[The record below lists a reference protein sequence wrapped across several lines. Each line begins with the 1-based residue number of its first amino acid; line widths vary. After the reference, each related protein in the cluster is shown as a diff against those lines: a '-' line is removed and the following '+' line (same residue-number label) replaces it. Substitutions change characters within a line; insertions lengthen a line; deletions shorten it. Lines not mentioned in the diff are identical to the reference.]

1 MYAPRHLY
9 LASRS
14 LRRRELLKQIGV
26 GFELL
31 LLREAAGRPPDVD
44 EGVQPG
50 EDPVAYVQ
58 RLAREKADI
67 AWLRLCHRR
76 LMRHPVLTADTTV
89 SLQGEVLG
97 KPGDRNEAVSM
108 LKRLSGTTHEVHTA
122 VAIIFDRQLETAL
135 SSTTVSFAE
144 LSDEEINQYVASGDP
159 MDKAGAYGIQGRA
172 GAYVKSLS
180 GSYTGVV
187 GLPLYET
194 DQLLRRFATRSSA

>member
-50 EDPVAYVQ
+50 EDPMAYVQ

-89 SLQGEVLG
+89 SLQGEILG
-97 KPGDRNEAVSM
+97 KPGNRDEAVSM

-122 VAIIFDRQLETAL
+122 VAVIFDRQLETAL

-194 DQLLRRFATRSSA
+194 DQLLRRFTIRSSA

>member
-1 MYAPRHLY
+1 MYAPRQLY

-31 LLREAAGRPPDVD
+31 LLREATGRPPDID
-44 EGVQPG
+44 ESVRPG
-50 EDPVAYVQ
+50 ESPIAYVE
-58 RLAREKADI
+58 RLALAKAEL
-67 AWLRLCHRR
+67 AWLRLCQRR
-76 LMRHPVLTADTTV
+76 LMRHPILAADTTV
-89 SLQGEVLG
+89 ELDGAILG
-97 KPGDRNEAVSM
+97 KPTDRDDAVSM
-108 LKRLSGTTHEVHTA
+108 LKRLSGSTHCVHTA
-122 VAIIFDRQLETAL
+122 IAVLLDRHVETAI
-135 SSTTVSFAE
+135 SSTTVVFGE
-144 LSDEEINQYVASGDP
+144 LGEDEIQQYVASGDP

-194 DQLLRRFATRSSA
+194 DQLLRRFG

>member
-1 MYAPRHLY
+1 MYAPRDLY

-31 LLREAAGRPPDVD
+31 LLREAPGRPPDVD
-44 EGVQPG
+44 ESVRSG
-50 EDPVAYVQ
+50 EDPLVYVE
-58 RLAREKADI
+58 RLAHEKAEV
-67 AWLRLCHRR
+67 AWLRLCQRR
-76 LMRHPVLTADTTV
+76 LMRHPVLAADTTV
-89 SLQGEVLG
+89 ELNGEILG
-97 KPGDRNEAVSM
+97 KPVDRDDAVSM
-108 LKRLSGTTHEVHTA
+108 LKRLSGTTHRVHTA
-122 VAIIFDRQLETAL
+122 IAIILDRRIETAT
-135 SSTTVSFAE
+135 SSTTVVFGE
-144 LSDEEINQYVASGDP
+144 LNEDEIRQYVSSGDP

-194 DQLLRRFATRSSA
+194 DLLLRRFA

>member
-44 EGVQPG
+44 ERVQPG

-58 RLAREKADI
+58 RLAQEKADI

-89 SLQGEVLG
+89 SLQGEILG
-97 KPGDRNEAVSM
+97 KPANRDEAQSM
-108 LKRLSGTTHEVHTA
+108 LRRLSGTTHEVHTA
-122 VAIIFDRQLETAL
+122 VAVILDRQLETAL

-159 MDKAGAYGIQGRA
+159 MDKAGGYGIQGRA

>member
-1 MYAPRHLY
+1 MHAPRHVY

-31 LLREAAGRPPDVD
+31 LLRETVGRPSDVD
-44 EGVQPG
+44 ESVHSG
-50 EDPVAYVQ
+50 EDPAAYVQ
-58 RLAREKADI
+58 RLAQEKVET
-67 AWLRLCHRR
+67 AWLRVCQRR
-76 LMRHPVLTADTTV
+76 LMRHPVLAADTTV
-89 SLQGEVLG
+89 DLNGEILA
-97 KPGDRNEAVSM
+97 KPVDRDDAVSM
-108 LKRLSGTTHEVHTA
+108 LKRLSGRTHRVHTA
-122 VAIIFDRQLETAL
+122 IAIVLDRHIETTL
-135 SSTTVSFAE
+135 SSTTVVFGE
-144 LSDEEINQYVASGDP
+144 LDEDEIQQYVASGDP

-194 DQLLRRFATRSSA
+194 DQLLRRFE

>member
-1 MYAPRHLY
+1 MSTARHLY

-31 LLREAAGRPPDVD
+31 LLREAAGRPSDVD
-44 EGVQPG
+44 ESVHAG

-58 RLAREKADI
+58 RLAREKGEI
-67 AWLRLCHRR
+67 AWLRLCQRR
-76 LMRHPVLTADTTV
+76 LMRHPVLAADTTV
-89 SLQGEVLG
+89 ELNGEILG
-97 KPGDRNEAVSM
+97 KPADREEAVSM
-108 LKRLSGTTHEVHTA
+108 LKRLSGSTHRVHTA
-122 VAIIFDRQLETAL
+122 IAIVLDRHVETAL
-135 SSTTVSFAE
+135 SSTTVVFGE
-144 LSDEEINQYVASGDP
+144 LNEDEIQHYVASGDP

-194 DQLLRRFATRSSA
+194 DQLLRRFA

>member
-1 MYAPRHLY
+1 MHAPRHVY

-31 LLREAAGRPPDVD
+31 LLRETVGRPSDVD
-44 EGVQPG
+44 ESVHAG
-50 EDPVAYVQ
+50 EDPAAYVQ
-58 RLAREKADI
+58 RLAQEKVET
-67 AWLRLCHRR
+67 AWLRVCQRR
-76 LMRHPVLTADTTV
+76 LMRHPVLAADTTV
-89 SLQGEVLG
+89 DLNGEILA
-97 KPGDRNEAVSM
+97 KPVDRDDAVSM
-108 LKRLSGTTHEVHTA
+108 LKRLSGRTHRVHTA
-122 VAIIFDRQLETAL
+122 IAIVLDRHIETTL
-135 SSTTVSFAE
+135 SSTTVVFGE
-144 LSDEEINQYVASGDP
+144 LDEDEIQQYVASGDP

-194 DQLLRRFATRSSA
+194 DQLLRRFE

>member
-1 MYAPRHLY
+1 VYAPRDLY

-31 LLREAAGRPPDVD
+31 LLREAPGRPPDVD
-44 EGVQPG
+44 ESVHAG
-50 EDPVAYVQ
+50 EDPATYVQ
-58 RLAREKADI
+58 RLAREKAEI
-67 AWLRLCHRR
+67 AWLRLCQRR
-76 LMRHPVLTADTTV
+76 LMHHPVLTADTTV
-89 SLQGEVLG
+89 EVNGEVLG
-97 KPGDRNEAVSM
+97 KPLAREDAVAM
-108 LKRLSGTTHEVHTA
+108 LKRLSGSTHRVHTA
-122 VAIIFDRQLETAL
+122 IAVILDRRIETAL
-135 SSTTVSFAE
+135 SSTTVSFGD
-144 LSDEEINQYVASGDP
+144 LDEDEIQHYVASGDP

-194 DQLLRRFATRSSA
+194 DQLLRRFA

>member
-1 MYAPRHLY
+1 VYAPRHLY

-31 LLREAAGRPPDVD
+31 LLREATGRPPDID
-44 EGVQPG
+44 ESVLPG
-50 EDPVAYVQ
+50 ESPVAYVE
-58 RLAREKADI
+58 RLAHAKAEL
-67 AWLRLCHRR
+67 AWLRLCQRR
-76 LMRHPVLTADTTV
+76 LMRHPILAADTTV
-89 SLQGEVLG
+89 ELDGAILG
-97 KPGDRNEAVSM
+97 KPADRDDAVSM
-108 LKRLSGTTHEVHTA
+108 LERLSGSTHCVHTA
-122 VAIIFDRQLETAL
+122 IAVLLDRRIETAI
-135 SSTTVSFAE
+135 SSTTVVFGE
-144 LSDEEINQYVASGDP
+144 LSEDEIQQYVASGDP

-194 DQLLRRFATRSSA
+194 DQLLRRFG

>member
-1 MYAPRHLY
+1 MHTPRHVY

-31 LLREAAGRPPDVD
+31 LLRETVGRPSDVD
-44 EGVQPG
+44 ESVHAG
-50 EDPVAYVQ
+50 EDPAAYVQ
-58 RLAREKADI
+58 RLAQEKGEI
-67 AWLRLCHRR
+67 AWQRVCQRR
-76 LMRHPVLTADTTV
+76 LMRHPVLAADTTV
-89 SLQGEVLG
+89 DLNGEILA
-97 KPGDRNEAVSM
+97 KPVDRDDAVSM
-108 LKRLSGTTHEVHTA
+108 LKRLSGRTHRVHTA
-122 VAIIFDRQLETAL
+122 IAIVLDRHIETAL
-135 SSTTVSFAE
+135 SSTTVVFGE
-144 LSDEEINQYVASGDP
+144 LDEDEIQQYVASGDP

-194 DQLLRRFATRSSA
+194 DQLLRRFA

>member
-1 MYAPRHLY
+1 MHAPRHVY

-31 LLREAAGRPPDVD
+31 LLRETVGRPSDVD
-44 EGVQPG
+44 ESVHAG
-50 EDPVAYVQ
+50 EDPAAYVQ
-58 RLAREKADI
+58 RLAQEKVET
-67 AWLRLCHRR
+67 AWLRVCQRR
-76 LMRHPVLTADTTV
+76 LMRHPVLAADTTV
-89 SLQGEVLG
+89 DLNGEILA
-97 KPGDRNEAVSM
+97 KPVDRDDAVSM
-108 LKRLSGTTHEVHTA
+108 LKRLSGRTHRVHTA
-122 VAIIFDRQLETAL
+122 IAIVLDRHIETTL
-135 SSTTVSFAE
+135 SSTTVVFGE
-144 LSDEEINQYVASGDP
+144 LDEDEIQQYVASGDP

-194 DQLLRRFATRSSA
+194 DQLLRRFA